1 MNQVVTGVRAY
12 QKVGLESKVAAAS
25 PQKLIELLF
34 EGANTAIGKAIVA
47 LRDGDMVAMGQS
59 IGKANAIVV
68 DGLQGCLKVDPKNEV
83 SVNLSN
89 LYTYVSTTLLK
100 ANLHKDES
108 LLVEARELL
117 ASIGGAWKEG
127 TKSV

>member
-34 EGANTAIGKAIVA
+34 DGANTAIGKAIIA
-47 LRDGDMVAMGQS
+47 LRDGDMVSMGQS

-100 ANLHKDES
+100 ANLHRDEG
-108 LLVEARELL
+108 LLVEARDLL

-127 TKSV
+127 TKSA